1 MDYYESL
8 VRTKTFYILRL
19 LSCSHLLSELGEP
32 VCDEEGRVHE
42 PIHAV
47 GNLGLYC
54 TVLYCTVLYYT
65 VPVHAV
71 GDAGLL
77 AAGQR
82 AAEAAG
88 DADVPA
94 GVVEVV
100 HLRHQLRALLL
111 HLDLLLEVA
120 ARGATAAGEVEAAG
134 RGGEGALAHGLA
146 VPSRVRS
153 VGKEWGNVTHIFL

>member
-65 VPVHAV
+65 VPVHTV

-146 VPSRVRS
+146 VPSRVRP
-153 VGKEWGNVTHIFL
+153 VVK

>member
-54 TVLYCTVLYYT
+54 TVLYYSDTVLYYT

-146 VPSRVRS
+146 VPSRVRP
-153 VGKEWGNVTHIFL
+153 VAK

>member
-54 TVLYCTVLYYT
+54 TVLYYSDTVLYYT

-146 VPSRVRS
+146 VPSRVRP
-153 VGKEWGNVTHIFL
+153 VVK

>member
-1 MDYYESL
+1 MSTNLSTQL
-8 VRTKTFYILRL
+8 VIY
-19 LSCSHLLSELGEP
+19 
-32 VCDEEGRVHE
+32 
-42 PIHAV
+42 V
-47 GNLGLYC
+47 G
-54 TVLYCTVLYYT
+54 LYCTVLYYT
-65 VPVHAV
+65 VPVHTV

-88 DADVPA
+88 NADVPA

-146 VPSRVRS
+146 VPSRVRPVVKS
-153 VGKEWGNVTHIFL
+153 WDNETHKFLYDMFGCF

>member
-1 MDYYESL
+1 MDFSS
-8 VRTKTFYILRL
+8 KI
-19 LSCSHLLSELGEP
+19 LSCSHLLSELGES
-32 VCDEEGRVHE
+32 VCDEEGCVHE

-47 GNLGLYC
+47 GY
-54 TVLYCTVLYYT
+54 VLYCAVLCCT

-94 GVVEVV
+94 GVVEVM

-146 VPSRVRS
+146 VSSRVRP
-153 VGKEWGNVTHIFL
+153 VVK

>member
-1 MDYYESL
+1 M
-8 VRTKTFYILRL
+8 ILI
-19 LSCSHLLSELGEP
+19 ST
-32 VCDEEGRVHE
+32 
-42 PIHAV
+42 
-47 GNLGLYC
+47 LYC
-54 TVLYCTVLYYT
+54 TVVLCCT

-94 GVVEVV
+94 GVVEVM

-146 VPSRVRS
+146 VSSRVRP
-153 VGKEWGNVTHIFL
+153 VVK

>member
-1 MDYYESL
+1 M
-8 VRTKTFYILRL
+8 YILRL

-54 TVLYCTVLYYT
+54 TVLYYSDTVLYYT

-88 DADVPA
+88 NADVPA

-146 VPSRVRS
+146 VPSRVRPF
-153 VGKEWGNVTHIFL
+153 GK